1 MTTITSQ
8 PSPTR
13 ASIQLD
19 GQSNLEC
26 KIPRYSIELEG
37 TSNQFV
43 SYTIQFNSNSSLYKS
58 SNQEI
63 QRRFKDF
70 KFLHTQLSNAF
81 QASVIPPLPDQHR
94 LEYLT
99 GDRFSNEFIQRR
111 RTDLERFLQ
120 RLSRHPI
127 LRKSKLLIEFFT
139 STEWNTVMHKYNFET
154 QSALEPPHSILDNI
168 SDSLVNAFTKVKKV
182 DDRFLALKDNLDRL
196 DDSLTS
202 IEKIVVKL
210 RTKVSSQFIN
220 IHPQNYP
227 LTYLSG
233 VDNTAIDVDLTG
245 DYEDQAGATQSLAYL
260 ESGITEPLN
269 RFAHVQLQFSTLLRD
284 LTVTAYEP
292 VLDHIHSL
300 RGYANSHKAVLKL
313 RDQKQLDFEQLTT
326 YLSQLSVQHQ
336 RLMSAQ
342 PVIAGGIGGYI
353 RDRVD
358 HFRGQ
363 DDERSRLEKLRKL
376 EEQMKELEKAVEN
389 SSKQNVEFSQA
400 VLREHSIFDM
410 SKRIEMKE
418 ILHQLSEGHVKAY
431 QKVCDNS
438 YRQYKLIIFQTSEE
452 FERLIPHLQ
461 RIRVDV

>member
-210 RTKVSSQFIN
+210 RTKVSS
-220 IHPQNYP
+220 
-227 LTYLSG
+227 

-431 QKVCDNS
+431 QK
-438 YRQYKLIIFQTSEE
+438 TSEE